1 MITKN
6 NSKLKSIINKWQK
19 QHTQDDN
26 RYDQYINRTD
36 IGLNIKQ
43 CFKENRPMYC
53 FGDIQSGKS
62 LFKRILAAHLIDR
75 DLTDIVIIQTTNLT
89 HAMDQLQS
97 KMEPF
102 FTSNII
108 ECVSS
113 DDIGSLNILSPR
125 KVIFTMTN
133 YRRVEKITQV
143 IEKTK
148 DAYLKKY
155 NDDYDKIPRFTVILD
170 EGEEM
175 EMAAGNPSYDGS
187 GAQTEQNMW
196 KWLEVAQEGVEIQFV
211 KVSGTLSSALATSFV
226 WTGNYG
232 DVKPYQLFDLP
243 TGSDYQGLRKTN
255 GKVKFNASL
264 VPEQKHIFTSNGFT
278 QHANNWW
285 DSANMGTIA
294 DEVEN
299 ILQRDPYSLP
309 HIINMV
315 YGTKCDSHHKVANWI
330 AELMDVKFG
339 RKSDVWSSGPVQNL
353 KPNCEVVCIVHNNTT
368 SHINI
373 NDKIRQVADSQRNI
387 RAIFVM
393 GDKMLNKSITVDS
406 GYTPGAGSWSDV
418 NSPYFGMYCN
428 ITIRYASEYT
438 NVEQDIQYMRCTG
451 PRPDIKEHLVICT
464 PTLQQDI
471 QEYYETQ
478 DNMIKDC
485 KRRNGWN
492 MDDVIVT
499 HNNLSPRRRLGKAT
513 VNKRLNR
520 FNGGKRKGYPFT
532 SDKQRSNLMNQGFR
546 ERDRL
551 FQLTDSEYD
560 SLVQDR
566 NDKKT
571 VQTALGKGFVQKNSH
586 PKGSKPQVNV
596 SYPIN
601 ADGSP
606 RHWSSADSARAKM
619 KVGDTNAEWIF
630 TLFEANG
637 DKWLYCYNK
646 ILIPAGMDEVEYKFD
661 FDPITQQI
669 ARLSGG
675 LMFSYR
681 KAFIAQY
688 KKPTKNPVTG
698 FASFRNKAMPPKAN
712 AASVLNSNSKVQL
725 NLNTN
730 SKQQINAQVSL
741 KKPLNKLIP

>member
-19 QHTQDDN
+19 DHTQDDN
-26 RYDQYINRTD
+26 RYDLYINRTD
-36 IGLNIKQ
+36 IDLNIQQ

-97 KMEPF
+97 KMEDF
-102 FTSNII
+102 FTSNLI

-113 DDIGSLNILSPR
+113 DDIGSLNILSGR

-133 YRRVEKITQV
+133 YSRVQKITEV

-148 DAYLKKY
+148 DAYLKKH

-175 EMAAGNPSYDGS
+175 EMAAGQDKTKS
-187 GAQTEQNMW
+187 AQTEQNMW
-196 KWLEVAQEGVEIQFV
+196 KWLELVQEGVEIQFV
-211 KVSGTLSSALATSFV
+211 KVSGTLSSALATSYV

-232 DVKPYQLFDLP
+232 DIKPYQLFDLP

-255 GKVKFNASL
+255 GKVKFRASL

-278 QHANNWW
+278 EHANDWW
-285 DSANMGTIA
+285 NSANMGTIA
-294 DEVEN
+294 DEIEN
-299 ILQRDPYSLP
+299 VLQQDPYGLP

-315 YGTKCDSHHKVANWI
+315 YGTKCDSHHKVADWI
-330 AELMDVKFG
+330 AELMFVRYG

-353 KPNCEVVCIVHNNTT
+353 KSNCEIVCIVHNNTT

-406 GYTPGAGSWSDV
+406 GYSPGAGSWSDV

-428 ITIRYASEYT
+428 ITIRYGSDYT
-438 NVEQDIQYMRCTG
+438 NIEQDIQYMRCTG
-451 PRPDIKEHLVICT
+451 PRPDIKEHIVICT

-478 DNMIKDC
+478 DKMITDC
-485 KRRNGWN
+485 KNRNGWN

-499 HNNLSPRRRLGKAT
+499 HHQLSGRRRLGKMS

-520 FNGGKRKGYPFT
+520 FNGGRRKGYPFT
-532 SDKQRSNLMNQGFR
+532 SDKQRAYLMNQSFR

-551 FQLTDSEYD
+551 FQLTDSEYN
-560 SLVQDR
+560 SLVLARD
-566 NDKKT
+566 DKKT
-571 VQTALGKGFVQKNSH
+571 VQTALGKGFGHNSH
-586 PKGSKPQVNV
+586 PKGSRPQVNV

-601 ADGSP
+601 ADSSP
-606 RHWSSADSARAKM
+606 RHWSSADSARGKM

-630 TLFEANG
+630 TLYEVNG
-637 DKWLYCYNK
+637 SKWLYCYNK
-646 ILIPAGMDEVEYKFD
+646 ILIPAGMDELEYKFD
-661 FDPITQQI
+661 FDPTTQQI

-688 KKPTKNPVTG
+688 KKPTNNPVTG
-698 FASFRNKAMPPKAN
+698 FASFTNKAMPPKAN
-712 AASVLNSNSKVQL
+712 AASVLNPNSKVQL